1 MTKGCLCQDCCA
13 QCRGGGKWHLC
24 HTASIMRHPLCHVH
38 HAMPVMPHPLCH
50 ICCATFVLMHASL
63 SWQHL
68 SPSPGHTCRTPT
80 SDTRSPCTLQH
91 FHLAEKPSDT
101 KVSLQGSRA
110 ERELI
115 PSPEPSP
122 LQAPCSPT
130 NAPCLVQR
138 YSAQQDLFGLHSSL
152 FSFSFSPPDFPE
164 RERCWPEPNTPFQ
177 ERKCHYTGI
186 MSEKDPSVVFKAR
199 ALGTSGLCSQ
209 PLCKF
214 SLICPVYS
222 VSMLHSLSL

>member
-1 MTKGCLCQDCCA
+1 MHSA
-13 QCRGGGKWHLC
+13 GGGG
-24 HTASIMRHPLCHVH
+24 ASGTTVTPRPLCDIH
-38 HAMPVMPHPLCH
+38 
-50 ICCATFVLMHASL
+50 CATFIMPCPSCCIHCATSVAPHL
-63 SWQHL
+63 SSCTLPSRGRGSSL

-130 NAPCLVQR
+130 TAPCLVQR
-138 YSAQQDLFGLHSSL
+138 YSAQQNLFGLHSSL